1 MQLLLNFAIMKRLF
15 VILILM
21 IAAAVVLADDPADE
35 RCEVAAPIGRI
46 RGSTAT
52 SRLGKKIYS
61 FRGVRYAEPPTGQQ
75 RFQVKL
81 CIFII

>member
-1 MQLLLNFAIMKRLF
+1 MKRFFTIFLSFF
-15 VILILM
+15 VVALTDDN
-21 IAAAVVLADDPADE
+21 LAGE
-35 RCEVAAPIGRI
+35 QHEVTAPIGRI
-46 RGSTAT
+46 RGSTMI

-81 CIFII
+81 DG